1 MSILDKLK
9 ENNIVDFELKKNN
22 TEIAISEACDYYYE
36 YNLSK
41 EEFKQLID
49 ELTEL
54 YNSMSSKND

>member
-1 MSILDKLK
+1 MSILDKLVENRIVSFNLSKDK
-9 ENNIVDFELKKNN
+9 ESIKLFEECDLCFDVD
-22 TEIAISEACDYYYE
+22 
-36 YNLSK
+36 LSK